1 MTFPRTDL
9 TDCFVKGPDFSRA
22 VKPQQ
27 MCGALAPE
35 EPFLSLRTI
44 CRTTPRLLA
53 LLATLSFALAASA
66 QQFTQPQLNISA
78 TNRTLTVTAED
89 SVSVEPEVAV
99 LHIGFDTQPGD
110 AKSVYAEGTQTSNAI
125 IAALKQAGVQQSD
138 IRSEAQYMN
147 RDYTVP
153 KSHKFKLSQQWT
165 VRTSPERAAEV
176 LDVAVTAGAT
186 SSGQIEW
193 TVKDEKALEEQALD
207 RATGRAK
214 ENAAVLA
221 KGMGVRLGALIYVSN
236 QLSSPGYPRP
246 MPMAMMAAKSADQAP
261 PLAIEPQKVTRAAN
275 VYAVY
280 AIE

>member
-1 MTFPRTDL
+1 MTFPRL
-9 TDCFVKGPDFSRA
+9 FA
-22 VKPQQ
+22 
-27 MCGALAPE
+27 A
-35 EPFLSLRTI
+35 
-44 CRTTPRLLA
+44 
-53 LLATLSFALAASA
+53 LATLSFALGASA
-66 QQFTQPQLNISA
+66 QQLTQLQISS

-110 AKSVYAEGTQTSNAI
+110 AKSVYADGARTSNAI
-125 IAALKQAGVQQSD
+125 IGALKQAGIPENA
-138 IRSEAQYMN
+138 IRSESQYLN
-147 RDYTVP
+147 RDYTVE

-165 VRTSPERAAEV
+165 VRTTSERAAEI
-176 LDVAVTAGAT
+176 LDIAVTAGAT
-186 SSGQIEW
+186 SSGEIEW

-207 RATGRAK
+207 RAADRAK

-221 KGMGVRLGALIYVSN
+221 KGMGVRLGTLIYVSN

-246 MPMAMMAAKSADQAP
+246 MAMAMAKSANPAP

-275 VYAVY
+275 VYAIY